1 MSVSRRLFL
10 SRIGI
15 TTAAAATVTIPPAA
29 CPVMQEEPEL
39 VGMARELEE
48 AEQRFVIVD
57 DRWKV
62 ARERAIATMP
72 AIPPALFVKAEE
84 RPMHRLMDL
93 ECLRDFDGKPDFQGP
108 ASDMRL
114 SRSSLFD
121 RVNQFD
127 TLPDGHWAKGSE
139 LHKRAADLLA
149 LDERHAA
156 DCERI
161 RRESG
166 YEAADECR
174 DQAMRHIAQVAM
186 GIFAFEPQTV
196 RGLLIQSKALTSVT
210 NLPNR
215 NRADAGELGR
225 HLALNAERI
234 LGQAVQS

>member
-15 TTAAAATVTIPPAA
+15 TTAAAAAIALPPAA
-29 CPVMQEEPEL
+29 CTVIQEEPEL
-39 VGMARELEE
+39 IGMARELEE
-48 AEQRFVIVD
+48 AERRFVLAD
-57 DRWKV
+57 DNWKA
-62 ARERAIATMP
+62 ARERAIAAMP

-93 ECLRDFDGKPDFQGP
+93 ECPRDFDGKPDFKGP
-108 ASDMRL
+108 SSDMRL
-114 SRSSLFD
+114 SRSSLVG
-121 RVNQFD
+121 RVDQFD
-127 TLPDGHWAKGSE
+127 ALPDGHWAKGSE

-166 YEAADECR
+166 YEDADECR
-174 DQAMRHIAQVAM
+174 DHAMRHIAQVAM
-186 GIFAFEPQTV
+186 GIFAIEPQTTQ
-196 RGLLIQSKALTSVT
+196 GLLIQSKALTSVAG
-210 NLPNR
+210 LPNR
-215 NRADAGELGR
+215 NKADASELGR

-234 LGQAVQS
+234 LGQTVQS